1 MRMLRVINTELNHPA
16 TARAWAL
23 LEARRWEAAC
33 TLLLAAGGHGNGP
46 ARLRLLRREERLL
59 RRAQAKLAAIDKE
72 CATAEEAAHAVWVQ
86 AEYYERHTQ
95 EWMARRGNTQPPRC
109 PRQRRSWEKALCQ
122 MRINGVIVATL
133 WVA

>member
-16 TARAWAL
+16 PARAWAL

-33 TLLLAAGGHGNGP
+33 KQLLAAGGHGDGP
-46 ARLRLLRREERLL
+46 GRLRHLRREERLL
-59 RRAQAKLAAIDKE
+59 RRAQAKLAAIDAA
-72 CATAEEAAHAVWVQ
+72 ATTPEEAAHAVWVQ

-122 MRINGVIVATL
+122 MRVNGFIVSAL
-133 WVA
+133 CAA